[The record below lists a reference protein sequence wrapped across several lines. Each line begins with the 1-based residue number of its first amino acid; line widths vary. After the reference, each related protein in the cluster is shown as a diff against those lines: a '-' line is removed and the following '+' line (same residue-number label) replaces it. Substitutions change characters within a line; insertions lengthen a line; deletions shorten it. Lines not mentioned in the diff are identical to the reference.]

1 MFFNKL
7 FGKYKFVTM
16 TVILA
21 LLVVCLILVIVNLYS
36 GADTDDEVTTEPVSQ
51 SLAMHSGSDGE
62 LSGDSS
68 FLVVCTD
75 DDSDDILFMFIAD
88 FRIYSSSLLI
98 TPLSPETVV
107 SDGRTYDDIYSYGG
121 INMLRS
127 GVESVRNVYIDRYA
141 VLDRDGLSG
150 ITDLIGEINILVD
163 EDFTYQS
170 SDKSYEVSVG
180 ENDMGS
186 DMLFTYL
193 MLYAQKYGAEKFA
206 ELACDIINSYISSA
220 EKDDIEKLFAGLT
233 NCFNTDVTI
242 SDYYSAKSDIEYLVE
257 HDFKCMIANDVD

>member
-7 FGKYKFVTM
+7 FGKYKFITM
-16 TVILA
+16 SVILV
-21 LLVVCLILVIVNLYS
+21 LLVFCLIFVIINLYVS
-36 GADTDDEVTTEPVSQ
+36 DDADESATTEIVSQ
-51 SLAMHSGSDGE
+51 SQLSHSEAEGSLA
-62 LSGDSS
+62 GDSS
-68 FLVVCTD
+68 FLVVCND
-75 DDSDDILFMFIAD
+75 DDSSDILFMFIAD
-88 FRIYSSSLLI
+88 FRIYSASMII

-107 SDGRTYDDIYSYGG
+107 SDGKTYDDIYSYGG

-141 VLDRDGLSG
+141 VLDRDGLIG
-150 ITDLIGEINILVD
+150 ITELMGEINILVE

-193 MLYAQKYGAEKFA
+193 MLYSRKYGAEKFA
-206 ELACDIINSYISSA
+206 VLVCDIINTYTSSV

-242 SDYYSAKSDIEYLVE
+242 SDYYSAKSDIEYLVD
-257 HDFKCMIANDVD
+257 HYFKCIIANDVD